1 MPSSS
6 SSSSVLLLL
15 LLLPRPG
22 AAEDANCGDPFRAG
36 QENFVLDAEDAV
48 LAGAALLAAAH
59 ARTPVECERACCA
72 ERRCNLALLE
82 PRGGGAFVNL
92 VGYRTFIRDSVFQKH
107 LRGPQPAVK
116 IICVTSLP
124 PGEQAPPIAIA
135 GRDVIVQPGA
145 TVTLNGIESLPLGN
159 AHITDYQWTLQ
170 SGHDSVKMEKTE
182 LPDQVR
188 LSNLQNGSYVFQLT
202 VTDSNDQ
209 SHAAKVTVLVLSPEL
224 TGLYCQ
230 APSNVGPCRAAF
242 PRWHYDA
249 AAGDCDSFVF
259 GGCKGNNNNFLSK
272 HECLSACR
280 GVTVISERSVAQP
293 TAEVC
298 GSPCSA
304 GQLTCGSG
312 CCLDRSLECDG
323 QQHCSDGSD
332 EDHCNKLNQT
342 FSHLLDIDV
351 NQKKA
356 RCSEP
361 PNTGPCRASLTR
373 WFYDPMNRKCARFT
387 YGGCNANG
395 NNFEEEKECSAVCDG
410 VTERSVYFKGLF
422 DRFEKEEDS
431 ESGHIALAVLLL
443 VVILAVLA
451 IITYC
456 FLKSRKARS
465 HRPVDTGPAHV
476 VLSEQETLVYN
487 STTRPI

>member
-107 LRGPQPAVK
+107 LR
-116 IICVTSLP
+116 
-124 PGEQAPPIAIA
+124 GEQAPPIAIA

-280 GVTVISERSVAQP
+280 GVTGTRTSTQSGRK
-293 TAEVC
+293 VC

-410 VTERSVYFKGLF
+410 VTGDKRSDLTV
-422 DRFEKEEDS
+422 S
-431 ESGHIALAVLLL
+431 SSGHIALAVLLL

>member
-72 ERRCNLALLE
+72 DAAENRTCVLFDCVHRNRYVC
-82 PRGGGAFVNL
+82 RFVNL

-107 LRGPQPAVK
+107 LR
-116 IICVTSLP
+116 
-124 PGEQAPPIAIA
+124 GEQAPPIAIA

-224 TGLYCQ
+224 TGCELYCQ

-280 GVTVISERSVAQP
+280 GVTGTRTSTQ
-293 TAEVC
+293 VC

-410 VTERSVYFKGLF
+410 VTGDKRIDASLIQLTGSDLTV
-422 DRFEKEEDS
+422 S
-431 ESGHIALAVLLL
+431 SSGHIALAVLLL

>member
-1 MPSSS
+1 SKHSELAVFTVCLFVCLFTVS
-6 SSSSVLLLL
+6 T
-15 LLLPRPG
+15 
-22 AAEDANCGDPFRAG
+22 AEDANCGDPFRAG

-72 ERRCNLALLE
+72 ERAAENRTCVLFDCVHRN
-82 PRGGGAFVNL
+82 RYVCRFVNL

-107 LRGPQPAVK
+107 LRGPQPATDVFR
-116 IICVTSLP
+116 S
-124 PGEQAPPIAIA
+124 APPIAIA

-224 TGLYCQ
+224 TVYCQ

-280 GVTVISERSVAQP
+280 GVTGSRYR
-293 TAEVC
+293 VC

-332 EDHCNKLNQT
+332 EDHCNK
-342 FSHLLDIDV
+342 
-351 NQKKA
+351 
-356 RCSEP
+356 C
-361 PNTGPCRASLTR
+361 
-373 WFYDPMNRKCARFT
+373 
-387 YGGCNANG
+387 
-395 NNFEEEKECSAVCDG
+395 
-410 VTERSVYFKGLF
+410 
-422 DRFEKEEDS
+422 
-431 ESGHIALAVLLL
+431 
-443 VVILAVLA
+443 
-451 IITYC
+451 
-456 FLKSRKARS
+456 
-465 HRPVDTGPAHV
+465 PAHV